1 MLVSAFFLF
10 QNYCAMSHKII
21 KISPL
26 RVAVEGGTLI
36 IRIGKDFRNHLV
48 YAPHFIN
55 VETEAQRGSMTT
67 VTA

>member
-1 MLVSAFFLF
+1 M
-10 QNYCAMSHKII
+10 
-21 KISPL
+21 
-26 RVAVEGGTLI
+26 EGGTLI
-36 IRIGKDFRNHLV
+36 IRIGKDFRNHVV